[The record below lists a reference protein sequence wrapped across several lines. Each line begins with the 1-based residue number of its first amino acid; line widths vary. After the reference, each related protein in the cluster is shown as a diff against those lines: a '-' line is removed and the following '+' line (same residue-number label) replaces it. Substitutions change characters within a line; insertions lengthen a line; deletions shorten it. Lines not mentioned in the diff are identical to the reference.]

1 MIQNIFNFRVA
12 DEQTLDEI
20 EKSLTN
26 LTDLTLP
33 INVKIKCTKNS
44 NKFKVI
50 FDDIDEAEINYD
62 PTLLGNTEQVQVL
75 GSIDILSAGFTGEE
89 VINKAIL

>member
-33 INVKIKCTKNS
+33 FNVKIQCTKNS

-62 PTLLGNTEQVQVL
+62 PSLLVNTEQVQVL

>member
-1 MIQNIFNFRVA
+1 MNFRVA

-20 EKSLTN
+20 EKSITN

-33 INVKIKCTKNS
+33 FNVKIKCTKNS
-44 NKFKVI
+44 NKFKVM
-50 FDDIDEAEINYD
+50 FNDIDEAEINYD
-62 PTLLGNTEQVQVL
+62 PSLLVNTEQIQLL

-89 VINKAIL
+89 VINW